1 MMIRKLLADFNK
13 SISKRVVAS
22 RHKYEVPIRLWFE
35 TDRNT
40 GRLQNPL
47 EGLFITGET
56 KDLSQTGIAFVVSSI
71 RLKEN
76 YLVGEGRTLNAEL
89 DLPSGK
95 IKMQIVGQRYE
106 QVGKHISTA
115 NFLIGAKIL
124 RMTAENRELYQDFLR
139 VGRKRKA
146 GSLKLGIDES

>member
-22 RHKYEVPIRLWFE
+22 RHKYEVPIKLSFE

-47 EGLFITGET
+47 ESLFITGET

-115 NFLIGAKIL
+115 NFLVGAKIL

-139 VGRKRKA
+139 SGRKRKA